1 MKNNGLFSIFNVQF
15 MFAGAKVWL
24 FLQEGNTH
32 F

>member
-1 MKNNGLFSIFNVQF
+1 MVNFQSSMVNGQF